1 MKPTND
7 LLLRYEAE
15 VDIAQFAVNKKWAK
29 GPNRQAVR
37 LSSLYRDAKK
47 NLRSEFRR
55 HRTRAELYDG
65 PVAVTLLFVSAVDI
79 DAPDKCLFDAL
90 TKSVIVDDA
99 QIVDRRT
106 VAMNR
111 HPGYFADS
119 PRFVLEV
126 KAL

>member
-1 MKPTND
+1 MIRASET
-7 LLLRYEAE
+7 LLRYEAE

-29 GPNRQAVR
+29 GPNRRAVR

-47 NLRSEFRR
+47 HLRSEFRR
-55 HRTRAELYDG
+55 HRTGDDLHGG
-65 PVAVTLLFVSAVDI
+65 PVAVTLRFASDADI

-106 VAMNR
+106 VVMNR
-111 HPGYFADS
+111 HPDYIASG
-119 PRFVLEV
+119 PCFVLEV
-126 KAL
+126 VAL